1 MSGSG
6 ARYYGKVL
14 GGLLGFALMRHP
26 FGLLIGALVGH
37 AFDAGWLRRAPR
49 DRALEAAYA
58 TLESSP
64 EDDTEALDA
73 AYRRLMSK
81 NHPDRV
87 VDATDEIRAL
97 AEERAR
103 AINAAYDAIMRAR
116 RAAR

>member
-26 FGLLIGALVGH
+26 FGLLIGAIVGH

-64 EDDTEALDA
+64 EDGTEALDA

-81 NHPDRV
+81 YHPDRV
-87 VDATDEIRAL
+87 VDATDEIRTL

-103 AINAAYDAIMRAR
+103 AINAAYDTIMRAR